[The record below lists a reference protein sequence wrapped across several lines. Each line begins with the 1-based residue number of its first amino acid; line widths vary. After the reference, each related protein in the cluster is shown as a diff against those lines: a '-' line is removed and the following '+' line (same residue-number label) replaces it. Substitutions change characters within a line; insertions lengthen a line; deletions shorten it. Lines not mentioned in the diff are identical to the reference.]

1 MHLKLY
7 SFIKGE
13 FIMETITFMT
23 SLLTFYLKGEIKH
36 EQNFIK
42 FKVPNTIL
50 SIIPL
55 GAQNE
60 TIPINQISSVGTNF
74 HLLFKNFVIGIIVTL
89 IAFACFGDSVLLG
102 LILLFIGVSMV
113 INSFQSILT
122 VNMTSGNA
130 LYISFLIFEKS
141 KAKQTEYY
149 INQLISNRLDD
160 TNNRQQ
166 TDRIIDA
173 INNK

>member
-1 MHLKLY
+1 
-7 SFIKGE
+7 
-13 FIMETITFMT
+13 METIKFMT

-42 FKVPNTIL
+42 LKIPNTIL

-55 GAQNE
+55 GSENE
-60 TIPINQISSVGTNF
+60 TIPINHISSVGTNF
-74 HLLFKNFVIGIIVTL
+74 HLLFKNFVIGILVAI
-89 IAFACFGDSVLLG
+89 ISFACFSDSVLLG
-102 LILLFIGVSMV
+102 LILLFIGISMV

-122 VNMTSGNA
+122 INTTSGDA
-130 LYISFLIFEKS
+130 IYLSFFIFEKS
-141 KAKQTEYY
+141 KAIQAEQH
-149 INQLISNRLDD
+149 INQLISDRLDD